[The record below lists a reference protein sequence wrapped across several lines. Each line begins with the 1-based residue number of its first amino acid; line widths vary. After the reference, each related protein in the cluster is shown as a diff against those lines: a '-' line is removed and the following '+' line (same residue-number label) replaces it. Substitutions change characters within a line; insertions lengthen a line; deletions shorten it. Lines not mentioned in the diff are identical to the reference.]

1 MNSIT
6 QVQQDL
12 LGRMEQM
19 KQGAEGPVMEAA
31 SIFEHS
37 GVGIGEQVL
46 QGGFRAAFADVFNAV
61 DDQQHKA
68 GALTQAV
75 DSGASDDLVGA
86 MVESQKASVSF
97 SALMQV
103 RNKVTSAFEEI
114 MRTPM

>member
-19 KQGAEGPVMEAA
+19 KQGAEGPVIEA
-31 SIFEHS
+31 SQIFEAPRMLD
-37 GVGIGEQVL
+37 GQAP
-46 QGGFRAAFADVFNAV
+46 QDGFRAAFADIFKAV
-61 DDQQHKA
+61 DNQQHKA
-68 GALTQAV
+68 GALTAAV

-86 MVESQKASVSF
+86 MIESQKASVSF

-103 RNKVTSAFEEI
+103 RNKVTGAFEEI
-114 MRTPM
+114 MRTPL